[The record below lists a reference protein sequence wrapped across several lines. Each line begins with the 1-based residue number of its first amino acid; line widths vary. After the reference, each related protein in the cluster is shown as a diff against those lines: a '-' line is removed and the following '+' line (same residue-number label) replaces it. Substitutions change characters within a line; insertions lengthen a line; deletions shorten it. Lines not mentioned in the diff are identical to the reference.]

1 MCRSASCGIIQFRDY
16 YVGFVAVGF
25 QGKRTNVS
33 ACDVLVGN
41 PHALSLL
48 ILRTIPI
55 SQLRKLELRWIKKLE
70 VVVR

>member
-1 MCRSASCGIIQFRDY
+1 M
-16 YVGFVAVGF
+16 
-25 QGKRTNVS
+25 
-33 ACDVLVGN
+33 LVGN
-41 PHALSLL
+41 PHALNLL